1 MHKLSFRKGANFLE
15 KRINPIVIVLVK
27 VIGGHFLAGAARA
40 ATDIAKSKLEAKT
53 DDFKTFEEVG

>member
-1 MHKLSFRKGANFLE
+1 MHKLSFRKDANFLE

-27 VIGGHFLAGAARA
+27 VIGGQLLAGAARA
-40 ATDIAKSKLEAKT
+40 ATDIAKSKLEAET